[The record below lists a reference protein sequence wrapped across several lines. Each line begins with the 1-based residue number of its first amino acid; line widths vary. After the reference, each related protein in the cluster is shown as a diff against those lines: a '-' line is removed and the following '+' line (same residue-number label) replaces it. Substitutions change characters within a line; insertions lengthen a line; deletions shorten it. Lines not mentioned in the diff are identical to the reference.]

1 MSSVR
6 GPSILL
12 VSLIASLSSCTFN
25 YSDGTGLGPAIPDMV
40 LTDVSARR
48 YEDAKLSLVLSADT
62 LEMYDADG
70 VWAGEGVSFTQ
81 YSDDANDADD
91 GIEAEGS
98 AGFLLVNQ
106 DEEVY
111 SLGDGISFHLLTD
124 DLFFTANDL
133 QWTKKAHRLSGSANG
148 EVSIEE
154 SDGSVIRGTG
164 FVADTLARVYGF
176 SDPVSG
182 RFVNEGK

>member
-1 MSSVR
+1 M
-6 GPSILL
+6 
-12 VSLIASLSSCTFN
+12 
-25 YSDGTGLGPAIPDMV
+25 
-40 LTDVSARR
+40 
-48 YEDAKLSLVLSADT
+48 VLSADQ
-62 LEMYDADG
+62 LEMYDSDG

-81 YSDDANDADD
+81 YSKDDAD

-164 FVADTLARVYGF
+164 FVADTLARVYEF

-182 RFVNEGK
+182 QLVNEAK